1 MLTTI
6 RNWSEAWSLLIPLLV
21 IVFQKRVRAEMYPL
35 FIYVLI
41 AFVLNLTA
49 TTIFAMNKSM
59 PAFLKNN
66 NVFYNLHSI
75 TRVLFLG
82 TYFFGLQI
90 LRFTLFYKILLVGYI
105 GFILLDFLFFESLFR
120 FSNVLFTVESI
131 LLLIVCLTF
140 LFQAMRDESQVDWIK
155 HPAFLVFTGVGLY
168 EAVNFFIFLA
178 FYDLVEKDRQFGKLT
193 MTIHNMTFVVFC
205 ILLALAFYKYEKRSP
220 VYRRP
225 SADTAL

>member
-41 AFVLNLTA
+41 AFVLNLFA
-49 TTIFAMNKSM
+49 TVIFVLNRDM
-59 PAFLKNN
+59 PVFLKNN

-82 TYFFGLQI
+82 TYFFSLRI
-90 LRFTLFYKILLVGYI
+90 LRFSLFYKVLLAGYI
-105 GFILLDFLFFESLFR
+105 GFVLLDFLFFESLFR

-155 HPAFLVFTGVGLY
+155 QPAFLVFTGAGLY

-205 ILLALAFYKYEKRSP
+205 ILLALAFYKNEKRSP

-225 SADTAL
+225 SPGTVL